1 MYWVSGGG
9 SDGWVW
15 GRVPVAS
22 MSGVKAAS
30 ILPGFMT
37 RVLITPVRIW
47 MESLVVLMQ
56 SRRGSTDSW
65 RSLL

>member
-1 MYWVSGGG
+1 MGWGG
-9 SDGWVW
+9 
-15 GRVPVAS
+15 VPVAS
-22 MSGVKAAS
+22 ISGVKAAS
-30 ILPGFMT
+30 ILPGLMT

-47 MESLVVLMQ
+47 IESLVVLMQ